1 MAGAPGFG
9 RRRLG
14 AAAVVCLALAV
25 GSITGDAVAQSGAA
39 ADKTVRIVRAVTPPV
54 IDGQLDDAVW
64 ETAPLIDDFHQVRPT
79 DGGVPSERTE
89 VRLLYDDD
97 YLYVGARLYDSEPDR
112 ITRNV
117 MRHGNPLGQDDRLA
131 VIIDPFNTGRN
142 GYRFETNANGVR
154 HDMLYKNINELQPDW
169 TVIWETQSSVDEQGW
184 SFEMAIPFKS
194 LPFNPNIDT
203 WGFNFARGIRRRG
216 EEAVWVSRNRTYN
229 PNIVGHV
236 SGFSGMDQGVGLDI
250 VPSMSANR
258 RIAFSPGATDTNF
271 EPSLDLYYRITPS
284 LNASLTVNTDFSA
297 TEIDDRQVNLTRFNL
312 FFPEKRDF
320 FLNDSDLF
328 EFGRIGRGSNQATTA
343 AALQSGRPFFS
354 RRVGLSATGLPVD
367 LNYGGKLSGRVGRF
381 SIGTFAVHQGEFG
394 GVDDKNLLISRVA
407 ADVLAESTIG
417 MIYTDGDPSSNVDNS
432 LAGVDFQYLNTR
444 FAGGRTLEATA
455 WYQQSDT
462 PGKQG
467 DDEAYAIGFDIPNAE
482 GWRGGLSMK
491 ELGQNFNP
499 ALGFVSRTGVRDY
512 LGQVGYT
519 HFLKGRDFL
528 QSVSSGL
535 DAERVDFV
543 TGGLETQ
550 VLNARLIEIESRTRD
565 FFRMNYESHEEVVT
579 QPFTL
584 YSDPTRQVAVP
595 VGRYSFDRAGF
606 DVGSGAQRRLAASI
620 YYTTGDFY
628 DGQRTNVGGEV
639 LWKPSP
645 RFNFTFRYDWNDIAL
660 SQGEFTT
667 RLIQVITQMAI
678 RLNLTWIN
686 IVQYD
691 NASEVLGV
699 NSRLQWIPKAG
710 REGFIVL
717 NHNLEDLDKDGT
729 FHSQLADLNVKFSYT
744 FRF

>member
-1 MAGAPGFG
+1 MGGAPRFG
-9 RRRLG
+9 RRRRR
-14 AAAVVCLALAV
+14 AAAVVCLAF
-25 GSITGDAVAQSGAA
+25 AA
-39 ADKTVRIVRAVTPPV
+39 AVVPFGASGQEGSGDKTVRIVRATTPPV
-54 IDGQLDDAVW
+54 IDGKLDDAVW
-64 ETAPLIDDFHQVRPT
+64 QTAPLIDDFHQIRPT
-79 DGGVPSERTE
+79 DGGAPSERTE

-97 YLYVGARLYDSEPDR
+97 YLYIGARLYDSEPDK

-117 MRHGNPLGQDDRLA
+117 MRHGNALGQDDRLA
-131 VIIDPFNTGRN
+131 IVIDPFNTGRN

-154 HDMLYKNINELQPDW
+154 HDMLYKNINELLRDW
-169 TVIWETQSSVDEQGW
+169 TVIWETQSVVDEQGW

-216 EEAVWVSRNRTYN
+216 EEDVWVSRNRTYN
-229 PNIVGHV
+229 PNVVGHV
-236 SGFSGMDQGVGLDI
+236 SGFSGMDQGLGLDI

-258 RIAFSPGATDTNF
+258 RRTFSPGTSETNF

-297 TEIDDRQVNLTRFNL
+297 TEIDDRQVNLTRFSL

-328 EFGRIGRGSNQATTA
+328 EFGRIGRGSNEATSSA
-343 AALQSGRPFFS
+343 SLQSGRPFFS
-354 RRVGLSATGLPVD
+354 RRIGLSATGQPVD
-367 LNYGGKLSGRVGRF
+367 LKYGGKLSGRVGRF
-381 SIGTFAVHQGEFG
+381 SLGTFAVHQGSFG

-407 ADVLAESTIG
+407 ADVLGESTVG

-444 FAGGRTLEATA
+444 LAGGRTLEATA
-455 WYQQSDT
+455 WFQRSST
-462 PGKQG
+462 PGKTG
-467 DDEAYAIGFDIPNAE
+467 DDAAYAVGFDIPNAE
-482 GWRGGLSMK
+482 GWRGGLSVK
-491 ELGQNFNP
+491 QLGQDFYP
-499 ALGFVSRTGVRDY
+499 ALGFASRTGVRDA

-519 HFLKGRDFL
+519 RFVKNSDFL
-528 QSVSSGL
+528 QSVSAGL

-550 VLNARLIEIESRTRD
+550 VLHARLITLESKTRD
-565 FFRMNYESHEEVVT
+565 FFELVYEANEEAVT

-584 YSDPTRQVAVP
+584 YSDQTRQVGVP
-595 VGRYSFDRAGF
+595 LGRYTFDTVALYLGT
-606 DVGSGAQRRLAASI
+606 GAQRRLSTNFH
-620 YYTTGDFY
+620 YRSGQFYGGDI
-628 DGQRTNVGGEV
+628 DNAGGDV
-639 LWKPSP
+639 TWKPSP
-645 RFNFTFRYDWNDIAL
+645 RFNMTFRYDWNDIAL
-660 SQGEFTT
+660 PQGEFTT
-667 RLIQVITQMAI
+667 RLVQVIAEMAI

-717 NHNLEDLDKDGT
+717 NHNMQDYDKDGT
-729 FHSQLADLNVKFSYT
+729 FHSTLSDLNVKFSYT

>member
-1 MAGAPGFG
+1 MGGAPRFG

-14 AAAVVCLALAV
+14 VVAAVCLALVASGV
-25 GSITGDAVAQSGAA
+25 ALDTLAQSAGT
-39 ADKTVRIVRAVTPPV
+39 DKTVRIVRATTPPV
-54 IDGQLDDAVW
+54 IDGKLDDAVW
-64 ETAPLIDDFHQVRPT
+64 QTAPLIDDFHQVRPT
-79 DGGVPSERTE
+79 DGGTPSERTE

-97 YLYVGARLYDSEPDR
+97 YLYIGARLYDSEPDK

-131 VIIDPFNTGRN
+131 VVIDPFNTGRN

-169 TVIWETQSSVDEQGW
+169 TVIWETQSFVDEEGW

-216 EEAVWVSRNRTYN
+216 EEVVWVSRNRAYN
-229 PNIVGHV
+229 PNVVGHV
-236 SGFSGMDQGVGLDI
+236 SGFSGMDQGIGLDI

-258 RIAFSPGATDTNF
+258 RRTFSPGTTDTNF
-271 EPSLDLYYRITPS
+271 EPSFDLYYRLTPS

-297 TEIDDRQVNLTRFNL
+297 TEIDDRQVNLTRFSL

-328 EFGRIGRGSNQATTA
+328 EFGRIGRSSNQATTSA
-343 AALQSGRPFFS
+343 GLQSGRPFFS
-354 RRVGLSATGLPVD
+354 RRVGLSATGMPVD
-367 LNYGGKLSGRVGRF
+367 LEYGGKLSGRVGRF

-407 ADVLAESTIG
+407 ADVLGESTVG
-417 MIYTDGDPSSNVDNS
+417 MIYTDGDPGSNVDNS

-444 FAGGRTLEATA
+444 LAGGRTIEATA
-455 WYQQSDT
+455 WFQQSDT
-462 PGKQG
+462 PGKVG
-467 DDEAYAIGFDIPNAE
+467 DDKAYAVGFDIPNAE
-482 GWRGGLSMK
+482 GWRGGLSVK
-491 ELGQNFNP
+491 QLGEDFNP
-499 ALGFVSRTGVRDY
+499 ALGFVSRAGVRDY
-512 LGQVGYT
+512 LGQAGYT
-519 HFLKGRDFL
+519 RFLKGRDFL
-528 QSVSSGL
+528 QSVTSGL
-535 DAERVDFV
+535 DVERVDFV

-550 VLNARLIEIESRTRD
+550 TLNFRLVEIESRTRD
-565 FFRMNYESHEEVVT
+565 FFRVNYESHEEVVT
-579 QPFTL
+579 LPFTL

-595 VGRYSFDRAGF
+595 TGRYSFDRAGF
-606 DVGSGAQRRLAASI
+606 DVGSGAQLGLAASL
-620 YYTTGDFY
+620 YYSTGDFY
-628 DGQRTNVGGEV
+628 DGTRTNVGGEV

-645 RFNFTFRYDWNDIAL
+645 RFNLTFRYDWNDIAL

-667 RLIQVITQMAI
+667 RLIRVIAQMAI

-691 NASEVLGV
+691 NASEVLGL

-717 NHNLEDLDKDGT
+717 NHNLQDYDKDGA
-729 FHSQLADLNVKFSYT
+729 FHSALSDLNVKFSYT

>member
-1 MAGAPGFG
+1 MGCAPRVG
-9 RRRLG
+9 RRLCSV
-14 AAAVVCLALAV
+14 AAALCLAFAVCGVTMDAAAQRAV
-25 GSITGDAVAQSGAA
+25 GG
-39 ADKTVRIVRAVTPPV
+39 DKTVRIVRAMTPPV
-54 IDGQLDDAVW
+54 IDGKLDDAVW
-64 ETAPLIDDFHQVRPT
+64 ATAPLIDDFHQVRPT
-79 DGGVPSERTE
+79 DGGAPSERTE
-89 VRLLYDDD
+89 VRLLYDGD
-97 YLYVGARLYDSEPDR
+97 YLYIGARLYDSEPDK

-131 VIIDPFNTGRN
+131 IIIDPFNTGRN

-169 TVIWETQSSVDEQGW
+169 TVIWETQSFVDEQGW

-216 EEAVWVSRNRTYN
+216 EEVVWVSRNRTYN
-229 PNIVGHV
+229 PNVVGHV
-236 SGFSGMDQGVGLDI
+236 SGFSAMDQGVGLDI

-258 RIAFSPGATDTNF
+258 RITFSPGTTDTNL

-284 LNASLTVNTDFSA
+284 LNASLTLNTDFSA
-297 TEIDDRQVNLTRFNL
+297 AEIDDRQVNLTRFNL

-343 AALQSGRPFFS
+343 AGLQSGRPFFS
-354 RRVGLSATGLPVD
+354 RRIGLSATGLPVD
-367 LNYGGKLSGRVGRF
+367 LERGGKLSGRVGRF
-381 SIGTFAVHQGEFG
+381 SIGTFAVHQGALG

-407 ADVLAESTIG
+407 ADVLDESTVG
-417 MIYTDGDPSSNVDNS
+417 MIYTDGDPGSNVDNS

-444 FAGGRTLEATA
+444 LAGGRTLEATA

-462 PGKQG
+462 PGKHG
-467 DDEAYAIGFDIPNAE
+467 DDEAYAVAFDIPNAE
-482 GWRGGLSMK
+482 GWRGGLSLK
-491 ELGQNFNP
+491 QLGENFNP

-519 HFLKGRDFL
+519 HFVSGRKFL
-528 QSVSSGL
+528 QSLSSEL

-550 VLNARLIEIESRTRD
+550 VLNARLLEIESRTRD
-565 FFRMNYESHEEVVT
+565 FFRVNYESHEEVVT

-606 DVGSGAQRRLAASI
+606 DVGSGAQRGLAASI
-620 YYTTGDFY
+620 YYSTGDFY
-628 DGQRTNVGGEV
+628 DGERTNVGGEV

-717 NHNLEDLDKDGT
+717 NHNLQDFDKDGA
-729 FHSQLADLNVKFSYT
+729 FQSALSDLNVKFAYT